1 MLDIEVLRQVE
12 LFASLNDEQLR
23 WLCEQG
29 KEVWLQPGE
38 IHRDFGDP
46 ADQVFVL
53 IDGEVQISQQ
63 VGNEKI
69 VLVNYG
75 PKTLFGELII
85 LTGQTQLPGTGTA
98 VQPCHIL
105 ELEKDTFWQ
114 MLATMP
120 TVTTSIL
127 QTTAQRLQEL
137 QSMSQQRE
145 KLAALGTMAAG
156 LSHEMNN
163 PMAAV
168 RRGVG
173 ELQKLFQ
180 HLPSLVIQLSQQQLN
195 KEQVEYLAY
204 LQKDVIERQ
213 QKSSQISPLT
223 RCDQEDE
230 LIDWL
235 EDHGVKDG
243 WKLAPTLVTVG
254 LNGEDIDKITQQVP
268 DQSLGDILAW
278 LEATLTGLGLLSE
291 LKAGS
296 DRVSELVKALQ
307 DYSYMDRAPLQE
319 VNVHDGLE
327 STLKMMHHKFKDGV
341 VITREYGNLPRI
353 SAYGS
358 ELNQVWTH
366 LIDNALDA
374 ICNQGQ
380 ISIRTKC
387 ENDQVLI
394 EIIDNGHGISPEIQ
408 SRIFEPFFTTK
419 SVGQGKGLGLDIV
432 YRTVV
437 GKHKGDIRFTSC
449 SGKTCFQVRLPVEI
463 KSCDG

>member
-12 LFASLNDEQLR
+12 LFASLSDEQLR

-38 IHRDFGDP
+38 IHRAAGDP
-46 ADQVFVL
+46 VDHVFIL
-53 IDGEVQISQQ
+53 IAGEIQITQK
-63 VGNEKI
+63 VGNQEI
-69 VLVNYG
+69 VLLNYG
-75 PKTLFGELII
+75 SKTLFGELLL
-85 LTGQTQLPGTGTA
+85 LTGETKLPGSGKA
-98 VQPCHIL
+98 VQSCHIL
-105 ELEKDTFWQ
+105 ELDQDTFWQ

-127 QTTAQRLQEL
+127 KTMAQRLQEL

-168 RRGVG
+168 KRGVG

-180 HLPSLVIQLSQQQLN
+180 NLPSLVIQLSQQQLN
-195 KEQVEYLAY
+195 QEQVEYLAS

-213 QKSSQISPLT
+213 QKSAQISPLT

-235 EDHGVKDG
+235 DDHGVKDG
-243 WKLAPTLVTVG
+243 WKLAPTLVAVG
-254 LNGEDIDKITQQVP
+254 LNGKDIDKITQQVP
-268 DQSLGDILAW
+268 EQFLGDILVW

-291 LKAGS
+291 LETGS
-296 DRVSELVKALQ
+296 NRVSELVKALQ

-327 STLKMMHHKFKDGV
+327 STLKMMQHKFNNGV
-341 VITREYGNLPRI
+341 IITREYGNLPRI

-374 ICNQGQ
+374 ICHQGQ

-387 ENDQVLI
+387 ENEQVLI

-419 SVGQGKGLGLDIV
+419 SVGQGKGLGLDFV
-432 YRTVV
+432 YRIVV

-463 KSCDG
+463 KE

>member
-1 MLDIEVLRQVE
+1 MIDIENLRQVE
-12 LFASLNDEQLR
+12 LLATLNDQQLQ

-29 KEVWLQPGE
+29 KEVWLEPGE
-38 IHRDFGDP
+38 VHRAAGDP
-46 ADQVFVL
+46 ADQVFIL
-53 IDGEVQISQQ
+53 IDGEIQITQQ

-75 PKTLFGELII
+75 PKTLFGELLI
-85 LTGQTQLPGTGTA
+85 LTGESKLPGTGTA

-105 ELEKDTFWQ
+105 ELTKETFWQ
-114 MLATMP
+114 MLSTMP
-120 TVTTSIL
+120 VVTTSIL
-127 QTTAQRLQEL
+127 QTTAQRLQSL

-180 HLPSLVIQLSQQQLN
+180 HLPSLVILLSQQQLN
-195 KEQVEYLAY
+195 REQIKYLAT
-204 LQKDVIERQ
+204 LQEDIFARQ
-213 QKSSQISPLT
+213 QNCSQISPLSQ
-223 RCDQEDE
+223 CDQEDQ

-235 EDHGVKDG
+235 EDHGIQDG
-243 WKLAPTLVTVG
+243 WKLAPTLVAVG
-254 LNGEDIDKITQQVP
+254 LTGKDIDLILEQVP
-268 DQSLGDILAW
+268 AESLGDILAW
-278 LEATLTGLGLLSE
+278 LEATLTGLGLLSQLE
-291 LKAGS
+291 TAS
-296 DRVSELVKALQ
+296 ARVFELVKALQ

-327 STLKMMHHKFKDGV
+327 STLKMMQHKLSAGV
-341 VITREYGNLPRI
+341 IITREYGNLPRI

-358 ELNQVWTH
+358 ELNQVWTN
-366 LIDNALDA
+366 LLDNALDA
-374 ICNQGQ
+374 IGCEGE
-380 ISIRTKC
+380 ILIRTKC
-387 ENDQVLI
+387 ENDQVLV
-394 EIIDNGHGISPEIQ
+394 EIIDNGCGIPAEIQ

-419 SVGQGKGLGLDIV
+419 SVGKGKGLGLDYV

-449 SGKTCFQVRLPVEI
+449 SGKTCFQVRLPVVI
-463 KSCDG
+463 KE